1 LDEINIAAT
10 SSMYPATPGHT
21 LTAQSPRWIKGAMTK
36 VQEHFTLRKLQE
48 RVAEHR
54 ELVEFFGE
62 QVQEILIKIICG

>member
-1 LDEINIAAT
+1 MDEINIAAT

-54 ELVEFFGE
+54 ELVEFWGNKFR
-62 QVQEILIKIICG
+62 KY